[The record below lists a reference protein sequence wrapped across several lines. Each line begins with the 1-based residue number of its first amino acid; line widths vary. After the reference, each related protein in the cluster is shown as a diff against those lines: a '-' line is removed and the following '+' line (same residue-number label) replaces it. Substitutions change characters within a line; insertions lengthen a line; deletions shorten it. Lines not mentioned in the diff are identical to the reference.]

1 MNSLSYVL
9 LRERRARAFLLTYA
23 QSSLGTGAAMVALM
37 VVAYQREASPWAIT
51 AVLLAYDLPP
61 GFLGPLAGAA
71 VDRFPRRLCAIVAD
85 VVRAGA
91 FIGIALVHSLEPT
104 IALAFVA
111 GAGHALWSP
120 AALASLPS
128 IVDRERLPAATSVY
142 GGITDTGR
150 TIGPALAAALF
161 PLIGGDGVMLANGV
175 TFAISAV
182 VLSMLSFGGAVVQ
195 KQDRQPFLRDVAEG
209 LRGTT
214 RVPVARVVVIA
225 STAVILFAS
234 MINVAELPLAKDLG
248 VGASGF
254 ALLLTGQGVGVVL
267 GSLSGAR
274 RGGLADY
281 KGRYAA
287 GVLAV
292 ALGLIALSVLP
303 WFVAALVAFAV
314 FGVGNG
320 LVVVHERLIFQVA
333 LPERMMG
340 RAFALLDA
348 LGAWAFAAAYL
359 IAGATVSALGARGAI
374 AVASAGVLAATLYS
388 TVALRRAPDPVASAP
403 LTEEGESALP
413 LEEEAAG
420 VAAKSAVGPY
430 NV

>member
-37 VVAYQREASPWAIT
+37 VVAYEREASPWAIT

-71 VDRFPRRLCAIVAD
+71 VDRVSRRRCAIVAD
-85 VVRAGA
+85 HVRGGA
-91 FIGIALVHSLEPT
+91 FVGIALVLSLEPT

-128 IVDRERLPAATSVY
+128 IVEREHLPAATSVY

-161 PLIGGDGVMLANGV
+161 PLIGGDGVMMANGI

-182 VLSMLSFGGAVVQ
+182 VLSMLSFGGSVAAEKDQ
-195 KQDRQPFLRDVAEG
+195 RQPFMRDVVEG

-234 MINVAELPLAKDLG
+234 MVNVAELPLANDLG

-274 RGGLADY
+274 RGGLREYGA
-281 KGRYAA
+281 RYVA

-292 ALGLIALSVLP
+292 AAGLIGLSLLP
-303 WFVAALVAFAV
+303 WFAAALLAFAV

-320 LVVVHERLIFQVA
+320 LVVVHERLIFQFA

-348 LGAWAFAAAYL
+348 LGAWAFAFAYL
-359 IAGATVSALGARGAI
+359 VAGATVSALGARGAI
-374 AVASAGVLAATLYS
+374 AVAAAGVLATTLYAL
-388 TVALRRAPDPVASAP
+388 VAFGRADDPRSP
-403 LTEEGESALP
+403 PGDGGESPLP
-413 LEEEAAG
+413 PGEQAAG
-420 VAAKSAVGPY
+420 VGARSAVGPPA
-430 NV
+430 